1 MKRFLIP
8 VFLLVVNP
16 AFADHPGE
24 RIDEVMTDREPAF
37 EAIDRRSTPELSLEE
52 TDGNVLRLGD
62 LHDQIIVLSF
72 VPQNCASPCAK
83 QQAVLADVQEQVNV
97 SPMKQ
102 MVTFVTVHD
111 ADASIEATWDEANWR
126 LAIPSDDETTAA
138 ADLFAALSSRGQ
150 ELPMAHII
158 DREGRHAGIFHGS
171 DFNSDKSDAL
181 HQRAHQ
187 QRPRAEAAGRKELV
201 AAADGLVLNGGRIE
215 TCIF

>member
-83 QQAVLADVQEQVNV
+83 QQAVLAGVQEQVNV

-126 LAIPSDDETTAA
+126 LVIPSSDETTAA
-138 ADLFAALSSRGQ
+138 AANRFSASSGHDQ
-150 ELPMAHII
+150 ELPMAHVI
-158 DREGRHAGIFHGS
+158 DRNGRHAGIFHGS
-171 DFNSDKSDAL
+171 DFSKTNLTLYINGLINNVHAQKPPTEKSWW
-181 HQRAHQ
+181 QRLTDWFGM
-187 QRPRAEAAGRKELV
+187 EG
-201 AAADGLVLNGGRIE
+201 E
-215 TCIF
+215 TY